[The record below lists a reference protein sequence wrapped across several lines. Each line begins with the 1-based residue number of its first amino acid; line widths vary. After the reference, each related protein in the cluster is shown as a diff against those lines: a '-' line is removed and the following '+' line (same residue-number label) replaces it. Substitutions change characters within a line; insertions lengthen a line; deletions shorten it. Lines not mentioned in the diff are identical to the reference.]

1 MKEDFSVW
9 NSFWE
14 KIIQLL
20 LQKVNLLSLY
30 L

>member
-20 LQKVNLLSLY
+20 LQKVNLSLY